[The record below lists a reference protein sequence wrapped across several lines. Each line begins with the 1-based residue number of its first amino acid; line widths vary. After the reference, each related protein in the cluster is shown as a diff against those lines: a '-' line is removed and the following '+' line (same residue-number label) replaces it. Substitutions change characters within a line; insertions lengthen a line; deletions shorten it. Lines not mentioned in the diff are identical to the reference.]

1 MTLQIELINFF
12 FVLFSASP
20 LSAKTIQYIRDQLVL
35 LTDHFQS
42 ISLRSTDR
50 VMRKIYMQSLNTF
63 VIEKRNL
70 SELVVEMANYTNR
83 AIMKKLEAIRTL
95 VTITEQSY
103 RRFAETDEKTRNA
116 TAQYMLVCFFYY

>member
-1 MTLQIELINFF
+1 
-12 FVLFSASP
+12 
-20 LSAKTIQYIRDQLVL
+20 
-35 LTDHFQS
+35 
-42 ISLRSTDR
+42 
-50 VMRKIYMQSLNTF
+50 MRKIYMQSLNTF

-83 AIMKKLEAIRTL
+83 AIMKKIEAIRTL

-116 TAQYMLVCFFYY
+116 TAQYMLVCFFLLLKIIDRIKMIFFVFSIMVISVRKMLLM